1 MKKILSAVSIFA
13 FIIASAYPFR
23 TSCNEVVQI
32 DPSGTEGL
40 SVAQVSQALKLINLA
55 VCGTVPSSLAVYT
68 H

>member
-32 DPSGTEGL
+32 DPSGTEGW
-40 SVAQVSQALKLINLA
+40 SVAQALKLINLA
-55 VCGTVPSSLAVYT
+55 VCGTVPSSLTVYT

>member
-32 DPSGTEGL
+32 DPSGTEGW
-40 SVAQVSQALKLINLA
+40 SVSQALKLINLL
-55 VCGTVPSSLAVYT
+55 T
-68 H
+68 